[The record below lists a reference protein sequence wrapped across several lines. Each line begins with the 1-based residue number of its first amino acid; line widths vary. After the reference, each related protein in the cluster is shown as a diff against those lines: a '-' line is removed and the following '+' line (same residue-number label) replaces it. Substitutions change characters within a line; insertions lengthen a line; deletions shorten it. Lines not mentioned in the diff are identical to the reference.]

1 MKVTI
6 IGAGNVGASCA
17 SLLSQKNI
25 VEEVVLLDVRKKFSE
40 GKSLDISQ
48 MLSIIES
55 NTHVLGITND
65 YSKTKNSE
73 IIIITCG
80 IPRTPGMSRDDLM
93 NTNAKIIHSVT
104 KQSLF
109 FSPKAKFI
117 IVSNPLD
124 VMAYVSYITSKID
137 SSRIIGMAGILDSV
151 RYRYF
156 LSKELNCSPH
166 DIQSML
172 LGGHGD
178 TMVPLYRYTS
188 ISGIPIS
195 EFLSKDKNQV
205 IIEKT
210 KKGGE
215 EIVNLLGTSAWMA
228 PSASIVQMVEALLK
242 NSKKILLCSVFLK
255 GEYDLK
261 NVYLGVPVILGK
273 SGVEKI
279 IELKLNKE
287 EKNLLTNSANHIKN
301 MMKKLKLNDINSI
314 I

>member
-17 SLLSQKNI
+17 SLLAEKDI
-25 VEEVVLLDVRKKFSE
+25 VNEIVLLDIKDKFSE
-40 GKSLDISQ
+40 GKSLDIAQ
-48 MLSIIES
+48 MFPIIGT
-55 NTHVLGITND
+55 NTHIIGKAND
-65 YSKTKNSE
+65 YSKSKNSE
-73 IIIITCG
+73 VIIITCG
-80 IPRTPGMSRDDLM
+80 IPRKPGMSRDDLV

-104 KQSLF
+104 KESIH

-124 VMAYVSYITSKID
+124 VMSYVTYFTAKVD
-137 SSRIIGMAGILDSV
+137 SSRVIGMAGILDSA

-156 LSKELNCSPH
+156 LSEELNCSPH
-166 DIQSML
+166 DIQTLL

-188 ISGIPIS
+188 ISGIPIM
-195 EFLSKDKNQV
+195 EFISKEKNQV

-215 EIVNLLGTSAWMA
+215 QIVNLLGTSAWMA
-228 PSASIVQMVEALLK
+228 PSASVVQMVEAIIK
-242 NSKKILLCSVFLK
+242 DSKRILSCSVFLK

-261 NVYLGVPVILGK
+261 DVYLGVPVMLGK
-273 SGVEKI
+273 SGIEKI
-279 IELKLNKE
+279 LELKLNQE
-287 EKNLLTNSANHIKN
+287 EKNLLKKSANHVKN
-301 MMKKLKLNDINSI
+301 MIKKLENFH
-314 I
+314 

>member
-17 SLLSQKNI
+17 SLLAEKDI
-25 VEEVVLLDVRKKFSE
+25 VNEIVLLDIRDKFAE
-40 GKSLDISQ
+40 GKSLDIAQ
-48 MLSIIES
+48 MLPIISS
-55 NTHVLGITND
+55 NTHIIGLTND
-65 YSKTKNSE
+65 YSKSKNSE
-73 IIIITCG
+73 VIIITCG
-80 IPRTPGMSRDDLM
+80 IPRKPGMSRDDLV

-104 KQSLF
+104 KESIY
-109 FSPKAKFI
+109 FSPEAKFI

-124 VMAYVSYITSKID
+124 VMSYVAYLTAKVDD
-137 SSRIIGMAGILDSV
+137 SRVIGMAGILDSA

-166 DIQSML
+166 DIQTLL

-188 ISGIPIS
+188 ISGIPIM
-195 EFLSKDKNQV
+195 EFISREKNQV

-215 EIVNLLGTSAWMA
+215 QIVNLLGTSAWMA
-228 PSASIVQMVEALLK
+228 PSASVAQMVEAIIK
-242 NSKKILLCSVFLK
+242 DSKRILSCSVFLK

-261 NVYLGVPVILGK
+261 DVYLGVPVMLGK
-273 SGVEKI
+273 SGIEKI
-279 IELKLNKE
+279 IELKLNQE
-287 EKNLLTNSANHIKN
+287 ERNLLKKSANHIKS
-301 MMKKLKLNDINSI
+301 MIKKLDNFHS
-314 I
+314 